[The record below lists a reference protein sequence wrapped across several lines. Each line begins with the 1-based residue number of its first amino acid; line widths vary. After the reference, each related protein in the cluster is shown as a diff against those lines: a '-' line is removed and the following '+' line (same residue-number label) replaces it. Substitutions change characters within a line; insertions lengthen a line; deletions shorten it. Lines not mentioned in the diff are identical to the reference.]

1 VFVKVADG
9 PGVGAVQ
16 RRNVPRIVRTKQ
28 GAVIRMPLLVRRG
41 VGAARG
47 MGAASLFTRPAPDG
61 NPGTEIVDISGNVVY
76 TWQQVA
82 ANPGL
87 IAQLGQS
94 SGCQNGTLPVWFP
107 GNAATGGGP
116 VCADPSAVVPGEGNS
131 PFAQFE
137 YPINGQCN
145 PGVWCFTGSNLNDP
159 NSYTWTGGG
168 NPDVMNPAYVRNA
181 GTPYPAPQNPGMPY
195 QLPFQPTVLT
205 DPTPTH
211 TPPVFVAR
219 DPVPPVI
226 APPPLRPATAAILN
240 TSRPGQPFQVGDSWK
255 LVVTGTSNQ
264 PVSGTA
270 SQDGQSLGTTPYGS
284 TDANGQLVLTGSMDA
299 STVGNWSELWTVGT
313 VSAPVLTFS
322 VSAAPGQPPPSGG
335 GGGANNQTTGAPS
348 TAGIADFFTQS
359 VTIGGMSFPVW
370 GIAAAAVGGLFLLS
384 GGSRR

>member
-1 VFVKVADG
+1 
-9 PGVGAVQ
+9 
-16 RRNVPRIVRTKQ
+16 
-28 GAVIRMPLLVRRG
+28 
-41 VGAARG
+41 

-61 NPGTEIVDISGNVVY
+61 LPGTEIVDASGSVVY

-87 IAQLGQS
+87 ITQLGQS
-94 SGCQNGTLPVWFP
+94 SGCLNGTLPVWFP

-116 VCADPSAVVPGEGNS
+116 VCADPGAVVPGEGNS

-168 NPDVMNPAYVRNA
+168 TPDVMNPAYVRNP
-181 GTPYPAPQNPGMPY
+181 GVPYPIRYPQDPILVTPRVI
-195 QLPFQPTVLT
+195 P
-205 DPTPTH
+205 DPTPY
-211 TPPVFVAR
+211 TPPVIVNR
-219 DPVPPVI
+219 DPIPTL
-226 APPPLRPATAAILN
+226 APPPLRAATAAISN
-240 TSRPGQPFQVGDSWK
+240 TSRPGQPLQVGDSWK
-255 LVVTGTSNQ
+255 LVVTGTANQ

-284 TDANGQLVLTGSMDA
+284 TDANGQLILTGSMDA

-322 VSAAPGQPPPSGG
+322 VSAAPGQPAAPSGG
-335 GGGANNQTTGAPS
+335 GGGTNTTGAPS
-348 TAGIADFFTQS
+348 TGGIADFFTQS

-370 GIAAAAVGGLFLLS
+370 GIAAAAVGGLFLFS

>member
-1 VFVKVADG
+1 MFVKVADG
-9 PGVGAVQ
+9 PGLGAVQ
-16 RRNVPRIVRTKQ
+16 RRNVPRIVRTPQ

-61 NPGTEIVDISGNVVY
+61 LPGTEIVDASGSVVY
-76 TWQQVA
+76 SWQQVA

-87 IAQLGQS
+87 ITQLGQS

-116 VCADPSAVVPGEGNS
+116 VCADPGAIVPGEGNS

-145 PGVWCFTGSNLNDP
+145 PGVWCFTGSSLDDP

-168 NPDVMNPAYVRNA
+168 TPDVMNPAYVRNA
-181 GTPYPAPQNPGMPY
+181 GTPYLNPVQPAPRSIPS
-195 QLPFQPTVLT
+195 
-205 DPTPTH
+205 PTPY
-211 TPPVFVAR
+211 TPPVVVVNR
-219 DPVPPVI
+219 DPIPLL
-226 APPPLRPATAAILN
+226 APPPLRAATAAISN
-240 TSRPGQPFQVGDSWK
+240 TSRPGQTLQVGDSWK
-255 LVVTGTSNQ
+255 LVITGTANQ

-322 VSAAPGQPPPSGG
+322 VSPAPGQSSAPSGG
-335 GGGANNQTTGAPS
+335 SGGGASTPAAPS
-348 TAGIADFFTQS
+348 TGGIADFFTQS
-359 VTIGGMSFPVW
+359 VTIGGMSIPVW
-370 GIAAAAVGGLFLLS
+370 GIAAASVGALFMFG